1 MYPSQILRMQPTR
14 RMLRAPPVEDQAA
27 HSVSQRLRK
36 LRKIPAELIPLGV
49 VVGFAV
55 IAASYSLTRKFWVDK
70 NLRLARQNR
79 LADKHEAAHHKEHAK
94 EPEAK
99 DAAPAS

>member
-1 MYPSQILRMQPTR
+1 
-14 RMLRAPPVEDQAA
+14 MLRLSCWSLALTIHRASA
-27 HSVSQRLRK
+27 
-36 LRKIPAELIPLGV
+36 GV